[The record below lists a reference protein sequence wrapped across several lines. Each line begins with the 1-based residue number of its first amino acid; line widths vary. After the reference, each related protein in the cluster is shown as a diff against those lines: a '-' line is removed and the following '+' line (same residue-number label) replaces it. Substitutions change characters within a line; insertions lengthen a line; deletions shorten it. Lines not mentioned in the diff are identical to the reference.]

1 MIPTTLLNTVTVVS
15 RWLTELACG
24 RCGTG
29 SDLFVDKRTYNDS
42 ASGIDFGSG
51 VHDALPGSGNSR
63 PNVGEPETDR
73 NEQPPSSAKE
83 HRGSRGYYGSN
94 SSSEN
99 YASIE

>member
-1 MIPTTLLNTVTVVS
+1 MDSIFRGAKDVLSGRLNDPNDT
-15 RWLTELACG
+15 AQY
-24 RCGTG
+24 
-29 SDLFVDKRTYNDS
+29 SDGDKRTYNDS

-94 SSSEN
+94 SSSEK